1 MTDDYGLQKFLAAA
15 ADHRLL
21 NAHEEKAL
29 GRRVRAGTNKKGVL
43 TPDALEARNELVLC
57 NIRLVVSV
65 ARYYRNRGISM
76 ADVVQ
81 EGIKGLHRAAE
92 KFDPERG
99 IRFSTYATLWIKQAI
114 QRGLTSGGSA
124 IRLPSSVAA
133 SRTKIL
139 AAKVKHPDAD
149 IEFLA
154 DLLDLDPREVERAV
168 GAAEVTASLDRE
180 MSSDEH
186 AYTLLDAQADPNA
199 DDPADVQ
206 DDISVELYA
215 ALVALEKESTDRARG
230 RMSRRVLEMHFG
242 LHGRTPL
249 GVEDISKRLGITVNT
264 VKTRQAEGLRFLEAR
279 LDHHR

>member
-1 MTDDYGLQKFLAAA
+1 MTDDHGLQKFLAAA

-21 NAHEEKAL
+21 TAHEEKAL
-29 GRRVRAGTNKKGVL
+29 GRRVRAGTNAKGL
-43 TPDALEARNELVLC
+43 TRDALAARNELVLC

-92 KFDPERG
+92 KFDPERN

-133 SRTKIL
+133 SRAKIL
-139 AAKVKHPDAD
+139 AVKVKYPEAD

-180 MSSDEH
+180 MTSDEH
-186 AYTLLDAQADPNA
+186 THTLLDAQADPNA
-199 DDPADVQ
+199 VDPSDVE
-206 DDISVELYA
+206 DDISDELYT
-215 ALVALEKESTDRARG
+215 ALVALEKESADRSRG
-230 RMSRRVLEMHFG
+230 RMSRRVLELHFG
-242 LHGRTPL
+242 LYGRTPL
-249 GVEDISKRLGITVNT
+249 GVDDIAKRLGITVNT
-264 VKTRQAEGLRFLEAR
+264 VKTRQVEGLRFLEAR
-279 LDHHR
+279 LSHHR